1 MDDPSVSLFDYISF
15 MHAVASIELTL
26 VISPSAALAALL
38 VALLPPFFVCV
49 GPLKPTDDFT
59 FLVDSGF
66 WPFDRKARPL
76 EDPTAVRGIWTDAH
90 GLPDRTKKRT
100 KAADSRGIIKHT
112 RYQLSN
118 PVFCSDRA
126 FRGDKV
132 DKGQATL
139 SWRFLLLNLITT
151 TTVPD

>member
-1 MDDPSVSLFDYISF
+1 MDDPLVPLFDYISF
-15 MHAVASIELTL
+15 LHAVTSIELTL
-26 VISPSAALAALL
+26 VISPSAALASLL

-49 GPLKPTDDFT
+49 GPLKPIDDFT

-112 RYQLSN
+112 RYQNFLILSFVLIA
-118 PVFCSDRA
+118 PSEETKLTRDRQRCLGA
-126 FRGDKV
+126 FYY
-132 DKGQATL
+132 
-139 SWRFLLLNLITT
+139 
-151 TTVPD
+151 